1 LGNEVLRGTQDH
13 TLTIECD
20 DHPSW
25 WVNSSYT
32 IHPDMRSH
40 SGIFMTLVKG
50 ATYSGSCKQK
60 LNTKSS
66 TEEELV
72 AIDDAISQIL
82 WTHQF
87 LAVQGQ
93 YIPTTTVYH
102 DNKSTI
108 LLAENVKHQA
118 EREPDT

>member
-1 LGNEVLRGTQDH
+1 
-13 TLTIECD
+13 
-20 DHPSW
+20 
-25 WVNSSYT
+25 
-32 IHPDMRSH
+32 
-40 SGIFMTLVKG
+40 MTLVKG